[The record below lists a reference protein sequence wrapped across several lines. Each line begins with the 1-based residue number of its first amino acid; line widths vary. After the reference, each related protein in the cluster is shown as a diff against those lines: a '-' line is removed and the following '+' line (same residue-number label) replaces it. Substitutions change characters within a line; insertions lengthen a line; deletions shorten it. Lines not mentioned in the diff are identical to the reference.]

1 LGARER
7 APRAGPL
14 LGRPGPGARAARLR
28 TYCLAGSLMADGEA
42 ALPVADCGGASLG
55 PRARAGG
62 TGGGFPPRGDAGSPQ
77 PGVGAGAAET
87 ALGGPIRGI
96 GVSAGVEAALALPLP
111 LPPFPPSR
119 PDALRLLPPG
129 FAFHVG
135 FGPK

>member
-1 LGARER
+1 
-7 APRAGPL
+7 
-14 LGRPGPGARAARLR
+14 
-28 TYCLAGSLMADGEA
+28 MADGEA